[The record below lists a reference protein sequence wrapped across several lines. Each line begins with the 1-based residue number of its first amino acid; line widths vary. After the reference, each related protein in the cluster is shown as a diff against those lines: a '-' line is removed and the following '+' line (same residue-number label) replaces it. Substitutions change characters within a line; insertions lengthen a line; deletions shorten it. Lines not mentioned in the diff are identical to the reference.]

1 MNLAIPARIL
11 APLALAMAV
20 SLPSIAQA
28 QERLSVYAWAE
39 YLPDA
44 VLQAFT
50 KETGI
55 KVDYGTFDSNE
66 ALYAKLKLLQ
76 TSKAKESYDVIF
88 PSSYMVSKMAREGML
103 QPLDKAQLPNFEQL
117 DNSMLNKDF
126 DPNNQYSMPYAFG
139 STAIA
144 INRDDLPDT
153 KMTSWQDLWDK
164 SWKNQLML
172 TDDIRE
178 SFQMAL
184 LTLGFSANSKDPAE
198 IKSAY
203 EKLQPLQAN
212 VLLYNSDNPRLP
224 YVTGETSLG
233 LLWSDQAYKT
243 QQDGIA
249 LEYVYPTEG
258 AIFWVDSAVIPANA
272 KSVDAAHQFLNFLMR
287 PEVAAQVIQ
296 ELGIAVPNQGAKPLL
311 PKEVAENQVLFP
323 SAELIEQGHFQDDL
337 GDEVLAI
344 YEDYWV
350 KLRSQ

>member
-1 MNLAIPARIL
+1 MKLAVRSL
-11 APLALAMAV
+11 AWIMAATFPM
-20 SLPSIAQA
+20 LAQA
-28 QERLSVYAWAE
+28 QDRLSVYAWAE

-44 VLQAFT
+44 VLQAFS

-55 KVDYGTFDSNE
+55 KVDYASFDSNE

-103 QPLDKAQLPNFEQL
+103 QPLDKSKLPHFAKL
-117 DNSMLNKDF
+117 DDSVLNKDF
-126 DPNNQYSMPYAFG
+126 DPDNRYSLPYSFG
-139 STAIA
+139 STGIA
-144 INRDDLPDT
+144 INRDDLADAEVG
-153 KMTSWQDLWDK
+153 SWQDLWDDRWE
-164 SWKNQLML
+164 SQLML

-184 LTLGFSANSKDPAE
+184 LTLGLSANSREPAE
-198 IKSAY
+198 IKAAY
-203 EKLQPLQAN
+203 EKLIPLQNN

-243 QQDGIA
+243 QQDGLA
-249 LEYVYPTEG
+249 LNYVYPREG
-258 AIFWVDSAVIPANA
+258 AIFWVDSAVIPSNA
-272 KSVDAAHQFLNFLMR
+272 KSVAAAHQFLDFLMR
-287 PEVAAQVIQ
+287 PEVAAQIIQ
-296 ELGIAVPNQGAKPLL
+296 ELGIAVPNKGAKALL
-311 PKEVAENQVLFP
+311 PAEVANNPVLFP
-323 SAELIEQGHFQDDL
+323 SAEVINQGHFQEDL

-344 YEDYWV
+344 YEGYWV